1 MAHPSRRVGEQSD
14 GIQPPAESRALF
26 SDFLIAARHR
36 AGCSLD
42 EIALVTKV
50 PARHLESLERGRVD
64 DLPRGVYR
72 RAIVR
77 TYATAVGLDPT
88 LVLERFGQVFGAE
101 TAFFEWEAVP
111 TLARPRPAGVT
122 TATSAESHHG
132 PATIVSSRRTAV
144 APQEPPRRGQ
154 QSESG
159 PVRVMA
165 AATITAVL
173 LLLAGYLLFT
183 PDETLS
189 SPPAAAGI
197 PAASAPAVPADHA
210 LTTETGGAIA
220 APVRSDSVRPIAD
233 TTVEQPAPQ
242 DVLPAEPEDPVAEL
256 PVESRL
262 VITSNPAGARVTV
275 DGVGWGVTPLTI
287 RHLSPGVKVIRL
299 TKDGYVGQER
309 EVRIGEDGAAA
320 ARITLQPRN

>member
-26 SDFLIAARHR
+26 TDFLISARHR

-101 TAFFEWEAVP
+101 TAFSEWETVP

-122 TATSAESHHG
+122 TATGAESHHG

-144 APQEPPRRGQ
+144 AQQELPRRGQ

-159 PVRVMA
+159 PTRVVV
-165 AATITAVL
+165 AATVAAV
-173 LLLAGYLLFT
+173 LLLAGYLLFA
-183 PDETLS
+183 PDEPLS
-189 SPPAAAGI
+189 SPPAAAGT
-197 PAASAPAVPADHA
+197 PAPSAPAVPADHT
-210 LTTETGGAIA
+210 LTAETGSAIA
-220 APVRSDSVRPIAD
+220 PPLRSDPVRPIAD
-233 TTVEQPAPQ
+233 TTVAQPAPQ
-242 DVLPAEPEDPVAEL
+242 DVLPAEPEDPVAAL

-275 DGVGWGVTPLTI
+275 DGVGWGVTPITI